1 MYNAQCIISDC
12 TAGSLAIKD
21 VAKSPKA
28 SKPASASDSTKPA
41 HEPEATVFRP
51 KSSAEL
57 KVAVKEC
64 LAKSPSG
71 AFKGG
76 KRGPIGSWDVSLIT
90 DMSGLFSGRAK
101 FNADISKWNVS
112 LVINMSGMFRGAI
125 SFCCNIGGWIVSKV
139 KSMRGMFAGAKA
151 FNIDLSGWDVRNVTD
166 MSEMFAEATSFNGD
180 VSKWKVSRATTTRE
194 MFRGATKFNIDLSGW
209 DISSVKDMRGM
220 FHKAPSFKFGIK
232 LKLHWPS
239 CTCISSHPVNARAIG
254 PKSRVYLFVCCYCA
268 RCRSCCALL
277 RACRMRCLG
286 VN

>member
-1 MYNAQCIISDC
+1 MHLSNSNIHARIQ
-12 TAGSLAIKD
+12 TN
-21 VAKSPKA
+21 
-28 SKPASASDSTKPA
+28 DSTPTLS
-41 HEPEATVFRP
+41 TVAFRP

-57 KVAVKEC
+57 RAAVKEC

-71 AFKGG
+71 AFTGD

-112 LVINMSGMFRGAI
+112 LVTNMSGMFRGAI

-151 FNIDLSGWDVRNVTD
+151 FNIDLSGWDVRNVMD
-166 MSEMFAEATSFNGD
+166 MSEMFAGATSFNGD

-239 CTCISSHPVNARAIG
+239 CTCISSHPVNARAIHS
-254 PKSRVYLFVCCYCA
+254 KSRACLFVC
-268 RCRSCCALL
+268 SLLLCALPFL
-277 RACRMRCLG
+277 LCFTARLQDALPRR
-286 VN
+286 

>member
-1 MYNAQCIISDC
+1 MRCRFCCALLRAFRTRYVDVNSNAVVFLLANVQCILSNR

-28 SKPASASDSTKPA
+28 SKPASEA
-41 HEPEATVFRP
+41 EATVFRP

-57 KVAVKEC
+57 KIAVREC

-112 LVINMSGMFRGAI
+112 LVTNMSGMFRGAI

-166 MSEMFAEATSFNGD
+166 MSEMFAGATSFNGD

-239 CTCISSHPVNARAIG
+239 CTCISS
-254 PKSRVYLFVCCYCA
+254 FTQ
-268 RCRSCCALL
+268 
-277 RACRMRCLG
+277 
-286 VN
+286 